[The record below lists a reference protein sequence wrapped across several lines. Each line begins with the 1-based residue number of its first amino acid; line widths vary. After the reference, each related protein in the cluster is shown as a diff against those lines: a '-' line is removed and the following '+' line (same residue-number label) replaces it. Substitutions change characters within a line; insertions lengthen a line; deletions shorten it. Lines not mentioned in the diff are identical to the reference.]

1 MKTSVKHISESRVLV
16 TITVDA
22 KGLADAEQVALKKLS
37 KTVKVAGFRKGHVP
51 LEVAAKNIDPT
62 LLAQES
68 LENALSK
75 AVAEAFLSNDI
86 QALERP
92 EVEVKKYVP
101 GDTLEFTAEADI
113 LPKVKLGDYKKLSA
127 EPSPVKVLKK
137 DVDEVL
143 ERIQKGFATKAE
155 SSEAAAEGD
164 EVTIDFVGKKDNVA
178 FDGGTAEDYQL
189 ALGSQSFIPGF
200 EEAIVGHKSGE
211 TFAIPLKFP
220 AEYHSKDLAGQKV
233 VFDVT
238 LKKVEK
244 LTLPKLDDELAAK
257 VGDFTDIEALRD
269 DIKSEITSQ
278 KKREADDKLK
288 DDLVKQLVE
297 KSTVTAPAALV
308 DDQVQS
314 IEQDLTQNLM
324 YQGGS
329 FEQYLESKG
338 YASRDEWVEKE
349 ARTAAEMRVK
359 AGLVLA
365 ELSKI
370 EKVEASADDL
380 AERINSYKQQYG
392 QSPEMAK
399 RFDEPEIQRSIANEL
414 LTSKTVDRLVELN
427 SK

>member
-324 YQGGS
+324 YQGS
-329 FEQYLESKG
+329 SLEQYFESKG

>member
-211 TFAIPLKFP
+211 TFAIPLTFP

-329 FEQYLESKG
+329 LEQYFESKG

>member
-1 MKTSVKHISESRVLV
+1 MNISVKHISESRVIV

-101 GDTLEFTAEADI
+101 RDTLEFTAEADI

-324 YQGGS
+324 YQGS
-329 FEQYLESKG
+329 SLEQYFESKG

>member
-178 FDGGTAEDYQL
+178 FDGGTAKDYQL

-329 FEQYLESKG
+329 IEQYFESKG

-365 ELSKI
+365 ELSKV

>member
-329 FEQYLESKG
+329 LEQYFESKG

-365 ELSKI
+365 ELSKV

>member
-238 LKKVEK
+238 LKKVDK

-329 FEQYLESKG
+329 LEQYFESKG

>member
-329 FEQYLESKG
+329 LEQYFESKG